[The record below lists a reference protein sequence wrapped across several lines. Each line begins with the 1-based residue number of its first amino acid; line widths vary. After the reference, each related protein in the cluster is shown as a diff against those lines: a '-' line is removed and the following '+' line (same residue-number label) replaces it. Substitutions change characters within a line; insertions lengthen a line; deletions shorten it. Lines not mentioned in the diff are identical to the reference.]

1 MVPPQGPNIREPCTA
16 WATIETLS
24 PAGSARMLRAMRF
37 SAEEARV
44 IGSLIEKQL
53 TTPDQYP
60 LTLKALVAACNQASN
75 RDPVVSYDEHTVMS
89 TLNELKPQRFIRF
102 VLPSHGRS
110 AVRYRHILDETLAL
124 DRRQC
129 ALLAVL
135 LLRGPQTVGEL
146 RIRTDRMVEFD
157 GLSEIEHELTF
168 MASVDEPLTRNI
180 GRRPGQK
187 EERWAC
193 PLVMSPTSANRASDN
208 IGPEDDEDD
217 EDDEEAGHVAGLA
230 APDDL
235 RSQVA
240 VLRSEVAE
248 LRHQLQALKE
258 SLGE

>member
-1 MVPPQGPNIREPCTA
+1 VVGP
-16 WATIETLS
+16 
-24 PAGSARMLRAMRF
+24 ARMLGPMRF
-37 SAEEARV
+37 SAEEARI

-89 TLNELKPQRFIRF
+89 TLDELKPRRLIRF
-102 VLPSHGRS
+102 VLPSHGRT

-124 DRRQC
+124 DQGQC

-146 RIRTDRMVEFD
+146 RLRTDRMADFD
-157 GLSEIEHELTF
+157 GLAEVEHELTF

-187 EERWAC
+187 EERWAS
-193 PLVMSPTSANRASDN
+193 PLVVPPTNDTTSVQADPEGDGATGIEELSPEADEGGGPPTRRGSD
-208 IGPEDDEDD
+208 D
-217 EDDEEAGHVAGLA
+217 
-230 APDDL
+230 
-235 RSQVA
+235 
-240 VLRSEVAE
+240 LRSEVAE
-248 LRHQLQALKE
+248 LRSEVTELRHELRALKE